1 MDYHRLAGQVARKIA
16 AGATFRHAFREV
28 MKENEIND
36 AWDVH
41 ASAIAKILARRPR
54 GTKKRGRINKKEC
67 RGILKECLLG
77 EAVAGAEIAA
87 AERNDHLLRDP

>member
-1 MDYHRLAGQVARKIA
+1 MDHHRLARQVAKKIA
-16 AGATFRHAFREV
+16 TGAAFHRAFREV

-41 ASAIAKILARRPR
+41 ASKIASILARRPR
-54 GTKKRGRINKKEC
+54 GKKRLTEKVRN
-67 RGILKECLLG
+67 GILAECLLA
-77 EAVAGAEIAA
+77 EMVAGTEIAA

>member
-16 AGATFRHAFREV
+16 SGATFRRAFYEV

-54 GTKKRGRINKKEC
+54 RTNGRRINKKEC
-67 RGILKECLLG
+67 RGILKECLLV

-87 AERNDHLLRDP
+87 AERNDNLLRDP